1 MPYTALK
8 QNIIDQIREEQAKL
22 GFDEKEIRLYYPLS
36 SLCHLTGKTLPAA
49 RMNAFLQGLAP
60 AVSDTLGDV
69 HFTLSEER
77 FCFHIP
83 AQGVKWV
90 HDHTEKD
97 AFIRQLVQLIVQHG
111 CTMDA
116 VIRLFQMHGT
126 VHIQPMD
133 SDEFDT
139 LIYFEKGPDAYYYCF
154 QDDGFHI
161 RYHRFLPGDFAD
173 FGY

>member
-1 MPYTALK
+1 MPYTALQ

-36 SLCHLTGKTLPAA
+36 SLCHITQKNLNLPEME
-49 RMNAFLQGLAP
+49 RFLQGFAS
-60 AVSDTLGDV
+60 AVSDTLGNV
-69 HFTLSEER
+69 RFTVSEER
-77 FCFHIP
+77 FCFHVP
-83 AQGVKWV
+83 AEGVKWV

-97 AFIRQLVQLIVQHG
+97 AFIRQLVQQVIRPG
-111 CTMDA
+111 CKMEDI
-116 VIRLFQMHGT
+116 IRLFEQNGK

-139 LIYFEKGPDAYYYCF
+139 LIYFENGPDAYYYCF
-154 QDDGFHI
+154 QDDGFDI
-161 RYHRFLPGDFAD
+161 RYHRFLPGDYFD